1 MMSNEL
7 KPPERCQ
14 RPAWWGHTLLPV
26 AAWPSEVGAVTQN
39 RLAPLSHPPG
49 VLTTQCCG
57 EELSRLRALGCLKGC
72 LFWSRGQSLG
82 FKSAVSPFINSF
94 VHPRIQ
100 YTFIRQFKMSPGARC
115 PGQKKAKMQ
124 FVSYELGIH
133 MWTQPSQ
140 SSPKVVAGFKSTQSS
155 GL

>member
-100 YTFIRQFKMSPGARC
+100 VSKKVSLKLNYQKTKIMASGPITSWQIDREAMETMTDFIFL
-115 PGQKKAKMQ
+115 
-124 FVSYELGIH
+124 VSKNH
-133 MWTQPSQ
+133 CRW
-140 SSPKVVAGFKSTQSS
+140 
-155 GL
+155 